1 MKLSSIVI
9 KNRNIL
15 RKYKNTNIKNR
26 SIYIYKQVHNY
37 SHFINYNN
45 VIHALQKKKEN
56 ILTEASSFNSLLST
70 LKEYKL
76 DKIKKENAQLIVG
89 KDEAN
94 GSHTLPT
101 NKYNTVVYDW
111 IQAVKIYIS
120 WFSEITDDKYKSKC
134 FSLPTYL
141 IFHVVV
147 PNDFE
152 KLTNILNPF
161 ENYDF
166 YNFLDLANNS
176 KLDTLGNSNFT
187 KSYEKNETKNILQKL
202 DQESIS
208 GDTEKGKKRK
218 KNNNK
223 IENEENDEREDNGGL
238 ITYWTSQDAN
248 RNHPIIGNVLL
259 NQTKVSEQ
267 LTKINCNIGGGQEKE
282 KIYFFTFNIN
292 ELEKNEQV
300 KEMINEC
307 MKGEFSSETNSI
319 NYEKEKN
326 VNPFLFVVYDYKTL
340 IHIFNNLKINLL
352 NIKNVFDIYIVSTLL
367 QLVQRGEKLQN
378 VFSSY
383 TEKTQ
388 NDFLSFSN
396 NEYKKFAPYFRSYSI
411 VPPEFSDVLS
421 GKFGIYGWGK
431 YQKKKD
437 TPKKKKNEKNK
448 NRLEKVNNIQNN
460 NPNKENNSKF
470 TFTNV
475 EVKHINNIKK
485 IVFGNKR
492 SIYEIT
498 EEDMMSYCIS
508 RNIFLIIL
516 FNYLINLLKN
526 NMNILTL
533 YIKIEQPLIFC
544 ISEIEKEGIYLNQKK
559 IQEIQDNSN
568 DPLMYKKQIE
578 QLCGYDINLNS
589 SKQVSSLLSKALF
602 NGGFNHEIKTSL
614 ENSNN
619 ETVDSKNIVNPFSI
633 NDSEDHLMN
642 VLNLNSN
649 YFDYISNG
657 QIQANDQN
665 DNNSKNTKR
674 DKKKKKENSIPYQDV
689 SNIALEQQ
697 NCTGECD
704 ELNSLASLDLQ
715 ESNSFSSNNHDIS
728 EKINELN
735 NYKKSDEMNSKI
747 KIRQYSNTINEMKRN
762 KSLQTNN
769 KMLKIIIDE
778 LEKNNYVGEK
788 EKEKIKQIISNIK
801 LYRESKKLFQ
811 NYIENLPKHI
821 QKNTKKIHCNFNQLG
836 ASTGRLSCDQ
846 PNLQNIHSK
855 FRCTISLKND
865 DIKPISVKTK
875 NVKNNKSVNK
885 NLLTFDYKQMELF
898 VMAYLSFD
906 SQLLKMLNNSDVFV
920 ETAKVLFNTNEVTK
934 ELRRMTKTVIYGILY
949 GQSENGLAKNLL
961 VSENFAKSLID
972 NFFNFY
978 PNVFKF
984 MQKQKILVKNIN
996 SVYTLIGRKRIVDPT
1011 IKNKYRIS
1019 MNTPI
1024 QGCAADIMKFALL
1037 SCHKILSYFDNS
1049 NQDIDIFLKMNN
1061 INISLLKKYKNYI
1074 KSTKLILQIHD
1085 ELLFQCDENGTND
1098 IIQLLNPV
1106 LENSFINLIKYTNT
1120 QNRLL
1125 LLYDYMNDNISIHTY
1140 IENMKL
1146 LNTENYPLY
1155 NQTEKFDTILRGFN
1169 LKLPIKAEVGTNI
1182 KE

>member
-9 KNRNIL
+9 KHRNIL
-15 RKYKNTNIKNR
+15 RKYKNTNIQNIKN
-26 SIYIYKQVHNY
+26 IYIYKQVHNY

-45 VIHALQKKKEN
+45 VIYALQKKKEN
-56 ILTEASSFNSLLST
+56 ILTEASSFNSLLYT
-70 LKEYKL
+70 LKKYKL
-76 DKIKKENAQLIVG
+76 DKIKNENAHIVVENDG
-89 KDEAN
+89 INKTNDP
-94 GSHTLPT
+94 HTLPT

-111 IQAVKIYIS
+111 IKSIKIYIS

-152 KLTNILNPF
+152 ILTSILKPF

-166 YNFLDLANNS
+166 YNFLDLANNNKS
-176 KLDTLGNSNFT
+176 DTLGNSNFT
-187 KSYEKNETKNILQKL
+187 KSYEKNVLQKL

-208 GDTEKGKKRK
+208 DDAEKGKKKK
-218 KNNNK
+218 KNNNN
-223 IENEENDEREDNGGL
+223 IENEENDEQEDNGGL

-248 RNHPIIGNVLL
+248 SKHPIIGNVLL

-267 LTKINCNIGGGQEKE
+267 LTKNNCNIGGDQEKE

-292 ELEKNEQV
+292 ELEKNDKV

-307 MKGEFSSETNSI
+307 MKGEFSNETNSI
-319 NYEKEKN
+319 SYEKEKD

-383 TEKTQ
+383 TEKTH
-388 NDFLSFSN
+388 NDFLSLSN

-437 TPKKKKNEKNK
+437 APKKKKIEKTKNEKKK
-448 NRLEKVNNIQNN
+448 NRLEKVNNLQEN
-460 NPNKENNSKF
+460 NPNKENNFKF

-533 YIKIEQPLIFC
+533 YIKVEQPLIFC

-559 IQEIQDNSN
+559 IQEIQNNSN

-614 ENSNN
+614 ENPNN
-619 ETVDSKNIVNPFSI
+619 EIAASKNVVNPFSI

-657 QIQANDQN
+657 QIQTNDSNGSANH
-665 DNNSKNTKR
+665 
-674 DKKKKKENSIPYQDV
+674 DKKKKKKNSTQQQDV
-689 SNIALEQQ
+689 SNITLEEQ
-697 NCTGECD
+697 NCGDEFD
-704 ELNSLASLDLQ
+704 ELNSLASLDIQ
-715 ESNSFSSNNHDIS
+715 ESNGFTSNNHDIS
-728 EKINELN
+728 EKINN
-735 NYKKSDEMNSKI
+735 EMNSKI

-788 EKEKIKQIISNIK
+788 EKENIKQIISNIK

-821 QKNTKKIHCNFNQLG
+821 QKNTNKIHCNFNQLG

-875 NVKNNKSVNK
+875 HVKNKSVNQ

-920 ETAKVLFNTNEVTK
+920 ETAKVLFNTNDVTK

-996 SVYTLIGRKRIVDPT
+996 SVYTLIGRKRLVDPT

-1037 SCHKILSYFDNS
+1037 SCHKILSYFDNP
-1049 NQDIDIFLKMNN
+1049 NQDIDTFLKMNN

-1106 LENSFINLIKYTNT
+1106 LENSFLNLIKYTNT

-1146 LNTENYPLY
+1146 LNTENYLLY
-1155 NQTEKFDTILRGFN
+1155 NQTENFDTILQDFN
-1169 LKLPIKAEVGTNI
+1169 LKLPIKAEVGTNN

>member
-9 KNRNIL
+9 KHRNIL
-15 RKYKNTNIKNR
+15 RKYKNTNIQNIKN
-26 SIYIYKQVHNY
+26 IYIYKQVHNY

-45 VIHALQKKKEN
+45 VIYALQKKKEN
-56 ILTEASSFNSLLST
+56 ILTEASSFNSLLYT
-70 LKEYKL
+70 LKKYKL
-76 DKIKKENAQLIVG
+76 DKIKNENAHIVVE
-89 KDEAN
+89 KDGIN
-94 GSHTLPT
+94 KTNDPHTLPT

-111 IQAVKIYIS
+111 IKSIKIYIS

-147 PNDFE
+147 PNEFE
-152 KLTNILNPF
+152 ILTNILKPF

-166 YNFLDLANNS
+166 YNFLDLANNN
-176 KLDTLGNSNFT
+176 KLDTLDNSNFT
-187 KSYEKNETKNILQKL
+187 KSYEKNVLQKL

-208 GDTEKGKKRK
+208 DDAEKGKKKK

-223 IENEENDEREDNGGL
+223 IENEENDEQEDNGGL

-248 RNHPIIGNVLL
+248 SKHPIIGNVLL

-267 LTKINCNIGGGQEKE
+267 LTKNNCNIGGDQEKE

-292 ELEKNEQV
+292 ELEKNDKV

-307 MKGEFSSETNSI
+307 MKGEFSNETNSI
-319 NYEKEKN
+319 SYEKEKD

-383 TEKTQ
+383 TEKTH
-388 NDFLSFSN
+388 NDFLSLSN
-396 NEYKKFAPYFRSYSI
+396 NEYKKFATYFRSYSI
-411 VPPEFSDVLS
+411 IPPEFSDVLS

-437 TPKKKKNEKNK
+437 SPKKKKNEKTKNEKKK
-448 NRLEKVNNIQNN
+448 NRLEKVDNLQEN
-460 NPNKENNSKF
+460 NPNKENNFKF

-533 YIKIEQPLIFC
+533 YIKVEQPLIFC

-559 IQEIQDNSN
+559 IQEIQNNSN

-614 ENSNN
+614 ENSSN
-619 ETVDSKNIVNPFSI
+619 EIAASKNIVNPFSI

-657 QIQANDQN
+657 QIQTNDSN
-665 DNNSKNTKR
+665 GSAKH
-674 DKKKKKENSIPYQDV
+674 DKKKKKKNSTQQQDV
-689 SNIALEQQ
+689 SNITLEEQ
-697 NCTGECD
+697 NCADEFD
-704 ELNSLASLDLQ
+704 ELNSLASLDIQ
-715 ESNSFSSNNHDIS
+715 ESNGFTSNNHNIS
-728 EKINELN
+728 EKINN
-735 NYKKSDEMNSKI
+735 EMNSKI

-821 QKNTKKIHCNFNQLG
+821 QKNTNKIHCNFNQLG

-875 NVKNNKSVNK
+875 HVKNKSVNQ

-920 ETAKVLFNTNEVTK
+920 ETAKVLFNTNDVTK

-961 VSENFAKSLID
+961 VSESFAKSLID

-996 SVYTLIGRKRIVDPT
+996 SVYTLIGRKRLVDPT

-1049 NQDIDIFLKMNN
+1049 NQDIDTFLKMNN

-1106 LENSFINLIKYTNT
+1106 LENSFLNLIKYTNT

-1146 LNTENYPLY
+1146 LNTENYLLY
-1155 NQTEKFDTILRGFN
+1155 NQTENFDTILQDFN
-1169 LKLPIKAEVGTNI
+1169 LKLPIKAEVGTNN

>member
-1 MKLSSIVI
+1 MKLFSIVI

-15 RKYKNTNIKNR
+15 KKCKNTNIQNINNR
-26 SIYIYKQVHNY
+26 NIYIYNQVHNY
-37 SHFINYNN
+37 CNLIDYNN
-45 VIHALQKKKEN
+45 IIHALQKKKEN
-56 ILTEASSFNSLLST
+56 IFNEANSFNSLLLI
-70 LKEYKL
+70 LKKYKL
-76 DKIKKENAQLIVG
+76 DKIQKETTHLVIEEN
-89 KDEAN
+89 ETN
-94 GSHTLPT
+94 NTHTLCS
-101 NKYNTVVYDW
+101 NKYNTVVYTW
-111 IQAVKIYIS
+111 IKSVKIYIS

-141 IFHVVV
+141 TFHVVI

-152 KLTNILNPF
+152 ILTDILKPF

-166 YNFLDLANNS
+166 YNFLELGNNS
-176 KLDTLGNSNFT
+176 KWDTSENYNSI
-187 KSYEKNETKNILQKL
+187 KSYEKNETKKVLQKL
-202 DQESIS
+202 NQEIICDDS
-208 GDTEKGKKRK
+208 EKGKN
-218 KNNNK
+218 KNKNK
-223 IENEENDEREDNGGL
+223 IENEENYEREDNSGF
-238 ITYWTSQDAN
+238 ITYWTKKDTD
-248 RNHPIIGNVLL
+248 RKHPIIENVLL
-259 NQTKVSEQ
+259 NQTKKCEQ
-267 LTKINCNIGGGQEKE
+267 FIKNNCNLNVNQNKKEGVYKDNE

-292 ELEKNEQV
+292 ELEKNERV
-300 KEMINEC
+300 KEIINDC
-307 MKGEFSSETNSI
+307 VKDTFSNEINNI
-319 NYEKEKN
+319 NYEKEKQKN
-326 VNPFLFVVYDYKTL
+326 INPFLFIVYDYKTL

-352 NIKNVFDIYIVSTLL
+352 NIKNVFDIYIISTLL

-396 NEYKKFAPYFRSYSI
+396 NEFKKFSPYFRFYSI

-421 GKFGIYGWGK
+421 GKFGVYGWGK

-437 TPKKKKNEKNK
+437 APKKKKNENKKNC
-448 NRLEKVNNIQNN
+448 LEKVDNIQNN
-460 NPNKENNSKF
+460 DPNKENNSKF
-470 TFTNV
+470 TYTNV
-475 EVKHINNIKK
+475 KVKHINNIKK

-498 EEDMMSYCIS
+498 EEDMMFYCIS

-516 FNYLINLLKN
+516 FNYLINQLKN

-559 IQEIQDNSN
+559 IQEIQNNSN
-568 DPLMYKKQIE
+568 NPLIYKKQIE
-578 QLCGYDINLNS
+578 ELCGYDINLNS

-602 NGGFNHEIKTSL
+602 SGDFNPEIKNQI

-619 ETVDSKNIVNPFSI
+619 ELSTSTKKLMNSFSI
-633 NDSEDHLMN
+633 NDSEDNIMN
-642 VLNLNSN
+642 VLNFNSN
-649 YFDYISNG
+649 YFDYISNS
-657 QIQANDQN
+657 NSQN
-665 DNNSKNTKR
+665 NT
-674 DKKKKKENSIPYQDV
+674 EEY
-689 SNIALEQQ
+689 
-697 NCTGECD
+697 D
-704 ELNSLASLDLQ
+704 ELNSLNPLYHKK
-715 ESNSFSSNNHDIS
+715 SNYFNLNDHDIS
-728 EKINELN
+728 EKINELS
-735 NYKKSDEMNSKI
+735 NYKKNDEMNNKI

-762 KSLQTNN
+762 KALQTNN

-778 LEKNNYVGEK
+778 LEKNNYIGEK
-788 EKEKIKQIISNIK
+788 EKEKIKQIINNIK

-855 FRCTISLKND
+855 FRCTISLKFNELKPTSIQKQ
-865 DIKPISVKTK
+865 DIK
-875 NVKNNKSVNK
+875 NKSVNK

-906 SQLLKMLNNSDVFV
+906 NQLLKMLNNSDVFV

-961 VSENFAKSLID
+961 VSENYAKSLID

-978 PNVFKF
+978 PNVYKF

-996 SVYTLIGRKRIVDPT
+996 SVYTLIGRKRIVDPI

-1024 QGCAADIMKFALL
+1024 QGCSADIMKFALL
-1037 SCHKILSYFDNS
+1037 SCHKILSFCDNI

-1085 ELLFQCDENGTND
+1085 ELLFQCDENGAED
-1098 IIQLLNPV
+1098 IIQLLKPV
-1106 LENSFINLIKYTNT
+1106 LENSFLNLIKYTNT

-1125 LLYDYMNDNISIHTY
+1125 LLYDYMNDNISIQTY
-1140 IENMKL
+1140 IENLKI
-1146 LNTENYPLY
+1146 LNATNYTLY
-1155 NQTEKFDTILRGFN
+1155 NQTDKFDIILRDFN
-1169 LKLPIKAEVGTNI
+1169 LKLPIKAEIGTDI